1 MWTIS
6 LLIITMWFNVA
17 REGTRNCLFGQ
28 HYCEILL
35 RIQRI
40 YLFITAKTKQKNLRF
55 KGIHPLLQNN
65 SHINV
70 HSKCYFDSTD
80 IFQMAINMPAHTLHL
95 MAWLIFGGFSAIF
108 QPCNGWH
115 LKKEQS
121 INLSVSHTTFS
132 NTFNIKTR
140 ESYSVGFLKCYIF
153 VVL

>member
-1 MWTIS
+1 MQEKG
-6 LLIITMWFNVA
+6 L
-17 REGTRNCLFGQ
+17 
-28 HYCEILL
+28 EIVCSDNT
-35 RIQRI
+35 
-40 YLFITAKTKQKNLRF
+40 TAKYSWESKEYICLLQQKQNKKNLRF

-80 IFQMAINMPAHTLHL
+80 IFQLAINMPAHTLHL

-140 ESYSVGFLKCYIF
+140 ERLFCRLPKMLHIRCSLVR
-153 VVL
+153 